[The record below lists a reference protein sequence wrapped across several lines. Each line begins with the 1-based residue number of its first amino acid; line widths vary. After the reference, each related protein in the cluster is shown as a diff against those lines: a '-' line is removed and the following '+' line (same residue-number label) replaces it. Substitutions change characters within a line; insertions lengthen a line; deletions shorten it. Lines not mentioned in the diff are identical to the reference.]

1 MTRHGIIDMGS
12 NSIRLCAYDIS
23 PAIIPSSPN
32 DYAEVFNDKI
42 TAGLA
47 AYVKNGVIDA
57 EGIRRATDA
66 ANELIAEAN
75 RIECD
80 ELHIFATAV
89 FRNASNSEHACSQIE
104 EACGHAIDVLSGERE
119 AELGVKGALLGRRIE
134 RATFMDL
141 GGGSTEIT
149 VLEGENM
156 SPVSIPQG
164 TLSSFSMFVRGI
176 TPTAAEI
183 ETIAYCWRDLF
194 EKKASG
200 MQVGAPL
207 YGIGGVLRAAELVYG
222 TIVDAEAEQ
231 GELTLSQVEGLIDL
245 YLADPNLFTHK
256 VLPIVPE
263 RIHTLIPGCAILRE
277 VMRVCDADSVSLCR
291 YGLRE
296 GYLADL
302 LAHG

>member
-1 MTRHGIIDMGS
+1 MTRYGIIDMGS
-12 NSIRLCAYDIS
+12 NSIRLCAYDVS
-23 PAIIPSSPN
+23 PAIIPSSP
-32 DYAEVFNDKI
+32 DDFTEVLNDKI

-47 AYVKNGVIDA
+47 SYVKNGAMNA
-57 EGIRRATDA
+57 EGIERAAEA
-66 ANELIAEAN
+66 ANTLIAEAE

-80 ELHIFATAV
+80 EIRIFATAV
-89 FRNASNSEHACSQIE
+89 LRNASNSEDARRQIE
-104 EACGHAIDVLSGERE
+104 QACGHEIDALSGERE
-119 AELGVKGALLGRRIE
+119 ARLGVKGALLGHPIE
-134 RATFMDL
+134 HATFMDL

-149 VLEGENM
+149 VLAGDDM
-156 SPVSIPQG
+156 MPVSIPQG
-164 TLSSFSMFVRGI
+164 TLSSFSMFVHSI

-183 ETIAYCWRDLF
+183 ETIAYCWHDLF
-194 EKKASG
+194 EKKAAG
-200 MQVGAPL
+200 MQVSAPL

-222 TIVDAEAEQ
+222 TIVDTDAEQ

-277 VMRVCDADSVSLCR
+277 VMRVCDAQGIQLCR

-296 GYLADL
+296 GYLVDML
-302 LAHG
+302 SHR